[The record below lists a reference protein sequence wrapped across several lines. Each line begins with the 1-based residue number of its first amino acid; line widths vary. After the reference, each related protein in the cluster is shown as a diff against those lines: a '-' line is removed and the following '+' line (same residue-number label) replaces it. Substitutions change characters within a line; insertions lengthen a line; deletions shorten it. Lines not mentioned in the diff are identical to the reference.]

1 MSSERMSVKPG
12 NSRLDIDR
20 FATEGYLILKGVL
33 GGTSLLSDMRR
44 EIEELGR
51 SFDPGFQFDDAR
63 SVSALGENSR
73 ATMYRALRYLPSLAA
88 VGASPLM
95 VDLCRE
101 VGLRMPAL
109 MRSYNIRMDMPG
121 QDEFLFHWHQDI
133 TYLLGS
139 RNSVTLWLPLG
150 VADRLHGTIEVVPGS
165 HRDVAP
171 FRIARPE
178 AAGKTAQLSPN
189 DVRLARDP
197 DTPGEV
203 LEVERGDVVVFSQ
216 LLLHRSLP
224 NRSTRPRWTV
234 QLRYSD
240 LADAHFRQSGY
251 PFGDAT
257 TILRT
262 DYLGAWRTTALGG
275 EDIR

>member
-1 MSSERMSVKPG
+1 MSTERMSVKPG

-20 FATEGYLILKGVL
+20 FATDGYLILKGVL
-33 GGTSLLSDMRR
+33 GESSLLSDMRS

-51 SFDPGFQFDDAR
+51 SFDSGFQFDDAR
-63 SVSALGENSR
+63 SVSALGGTDRS
-73 ATMYRALRYLPSLAA
+73 AMYRALRYLPSLAA
-88 VGASPLM
+88 AGASPLL
-95 VDLCRE
+95 VNLCRDL
-101 VGLRMPAL
+101 GLRMPAL
-109 MRSYNIRMDMPG
+109 MRSYNIRMDMPC

-150 VADRLHGTIEVVPGS
+150 SADRLHGTIEVLPSS
-165 HRDVAP
+165 HHDLAP

-178 AAGKTAQLSPN
+178 AAGKTSQLSPN
-189 DVRLARDP
+189 DIRLSRDP
-197 DTPGEV
+197 DSPGEV
-203 LEVERGDVVVFSQ
+203 VEAEWGDVVVFSQ

-257 TILRT
+257 TILHT

-275 EDIR
+275 ENIR